1 MTTGERIR
9 KLRKE
14 YGITADE
21 LGAEIGV
28 ARSTIYRYE
37 NGDIEK
43 LPVSVLEPLATSLH
57 TSVSYL
63 MGWTEDSTDYEDGD
77 LIASIPQNLL
87 YEFNGNVKKAYEAWV
102 SRTSPDG
109 DKPINTIKCEEPN
122 AVFLDDKKIYMLP
135 IYESVSAG
143 FGAQAQDNILDYLP
157 CYITNQSEAEESL
170 CIKVKGDSMYPKIE
184 DGDIIQVH
192 KQTSVDSGSIAVL
205 LIDGEEGVVK
215 RVVYGDDWIE
225 LHSINPMYPVLR
237 YEGADVL
244 RLQVVG
250 LVKKIIKD
258 V

>member
-1 MTTGERIR
+1 MSTIDKIVALIKASGFTN
-9 KLRKE
+9 
-14 YGITADE
+14 
-21 LGAEIGV
+21 AEIAQQLNLNQQVITDWKSGKSQSYKKYLYQL
-28 ARSTIYRYE
+28 AELLNTTPEYLK
-37 NGDIEK
+37 GKTDKKEK
-43 LPVSVLEPLATSLH
+43 PSAKS
-57 TSVSYL
+57 
-63 MGWTEDSTDYEDGD
+63 
-77 LIASIPQNLL
+77 
-87 YEFNGNVKKAYEAWV
+87 
-102 SRTSPDG
+102 
-109 DKPINTIKCEEPN
+109 EEPN

-157 CYITNQSEAEESL
+157 CYITNQSEAEASL

>member
-1 MTTGERIR
+1 MKTFESSRIPR
-9 KLRKE
+9 MFQLMQEKNIKASQISRDLRISSGNISDWKSGKATPTNAVLMAIAN
-14 YGITADE
+14 YLGTTADYL
-21 LGAEIGV
+21 LGK
-28 ARSTIYRYE
+28 T
-37 NGDIEK
+37 DKKEK
-43 LPVSVLEPLATSLH
+43 PSAKS
-57 TSVSYL
+57 
-63 MGWTEDSTDYEDGD
+63 ED
-77 LIASIPQNLL
+77 
-87 YEFNGNVKKAYEAWV
+87 
-102 SRTSPDG
+102 
-109 DKPINTIKCEEPN
+109 PN

-157 CYITNQSEAEESL
+157 CYITNQPEAEESL

>member
-1 MTTGERIR
+1 MFYDRLVELCKNENKKITPVIR
-9 KLRKE
+9 
-14 YGITADE
+14 E
-21 LGAEIGV
+21 LGLSTGGI
-28 ARSTIYRYE
+28 ARWR
-37 NGDIEK
+37 NGSIPDGNTLYKIADYFN
-43 LPVSVLEPLATSLH
+43 VSVD
-57 TSVSYL
+57 YL
-63 MGWTEDSTDYEDGD
+63 LGKTD
-77 LIASIPQNLL
+77 
-87 YEFNGNVKKAYEAWV
+87 KKE
-102 SRTSPDG
+102 
-109 DKPINTIKCEEPN
+109 KPSAKSEEQN

-135 IYESVSAG
+135 IYESV
-143 FGAQAQDNILDYLP
+143 DYLP

-225 LHSINPMYPVLR
+225 LHSINPTYPVLR